1 MHELCLV
8 VIVLLLIIC
17 ITMHMGSAK
26 AHVGINKGEKTVIRF
41 HRPKCP
47 WCIRSQPD
55 WDSFKANAHKINVAT
70 RDCNMEEG
78 IYDAELRKY
87 GGQGV
92 PYIVKVHNGQVTVY
106 NGDRSAKD
114 LMAFAK
120 Q

>member
-55 WDSFKANAHKINVAT
+55 WDSFK
-70 RDCNMEEG
+70 
-78 IYDAELRKY
+78 
-87 GGQGV
+87 
-92 PYIVKVHNGQVTVY
+92 
-106 NGDRSAKD
+106 RSCRS
-114 LMAFAK
+114 M
-120 Q
+120 